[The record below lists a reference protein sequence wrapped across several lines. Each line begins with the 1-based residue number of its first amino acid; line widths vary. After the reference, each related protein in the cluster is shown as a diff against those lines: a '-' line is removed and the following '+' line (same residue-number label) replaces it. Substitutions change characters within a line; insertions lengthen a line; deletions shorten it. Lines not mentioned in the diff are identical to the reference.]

1 MKRGKFSLS
10 NYKLLSCDMGE
21 LIPCGMWEVLP
32 GDTVQAAT
40 SALLRASPLLAPVMH
55 PVDVRIH
62 HWFVPHRLVWED
74 WENFITGGPD
84 GLDASVFPTITI
96 GGGTGAAIG
105 SLADYL
111 GVPTGVNNIE
121 VSALPFRG
129 YAMIWNE
136 WYRDQDLQTK
146 LTIDKTSGADTTTN
160 TTLQNIAWEKDYFTS
175 ARPWEQKGSGITI
188 PLGDEAP
195 VLGLGK
201 YNDNYATASQVV
213 FAADGTTPTYAP
225 ASAIDNSS
233 DALRLLVERS
243 ATTNPGGNYYPNI
256 RADLSEASAITVTA
270 LREAMAL
277 QRYEEARARFGS
289 RYVEYLRYLGVRSS
303 DARLQRPEYLG
314 GGRETIQFSEVLQT
328 AEGTDPVGALKGH
341 GIAAMRSNRYR
352 RFFEEHGYVFS
363 FISVRPKTI
372 YAQGLPR
379 HFNRRVKE
387 DFWQKELQHIGQ
399 QEVLNKE
406 VYAAHATPD
415 GTFGYQDRYDEYRRT
430 ESTIAGGFRDNLDFW
445 HFARIFGSTPALNGD
460 FVKCVPTERTFAV
473 PSEDVLWIMT
483 KHSVQARRLVAQTGK
498 SFIY

>member
-21 LIPCGMWEVLP
+21 LIPCGIWEVLP

-111 GVPTGVNNIE
+111 GVPTGVNNIQ

-129 YAMIWNE
+129 YSLIWNE

-146 LTIDKTSGADTTTN
+146 LTIDRTSGADTTTN

-175 ARPWEQKGSGITI
+175 ARPWEQKGAGITI
-188 PLGDEAP
+188 PIGGEVP
-195 VLGLGK
+195 VEGFGFTT
-201 YNDNYATASQVV
+201 NNATVSNLAVYQS
-213 FAADGTTPTYAP
+213 DLTTPTYAAWKQTSTAAGTVEMQQSGSDYFP
-225 ASAIDNSS
+225 KMRVDLSSASA
-233 DALRLLVERS
+233 V
-243 ATTNPGGNYYPNI
+243 
-256 RADLSEASAITVTA
+256 TVTA

-328 AEGTDPVGALKGH
+328 AEGSDPVGALKGH

-460 FVKCVPTERTFAV
+460 FVKCIPTERTFAV

-483 KHSVQARRLVAQTGK
+483 KHSVQARRLVAQTGS

>member
-21 LIPCGMWEVLP
+21 LIPCGLWEVLP

-84 GLDASVFPTITI
+84 GLNASVFPTITI

-111 GVPTGVNNIE
+111 GIPTGVNNIE
-121 VSALPFRG
+121 ASALPFRG
-129 YAMIWNE
+129 YALIWNE
-136 WYRDQDLQTK
+136 WYRDQDLQTA

-175 ARPWEQKGSGITI
+175 SRPWEQKGAGITI

-195 VLGLGK
+195 VLGIGK
-201 YNDNYATASQVV
+201 FNDTWGGSQTVFESDGTAS
-213 FAADGTTPTYAP
+213 TYTN
-225 ASAIDNSS
+225 ASGIDLGAGSTS
-233 DALRLLVERS
+233 FYVERG
-243 ATTNPGGNYYPNI
+243 AQVGGSYYPNI
-256 RADLSEASAITVTA
+256 RADLSAASGITIND
-270 LREAMAL
+270 LREGMAL

-328 AEGTDPVGALKGH
+328 AEGPDPVGALKGH
-341 GIAAMRSNRYR
+341 GIAAMRSNRYG

-445 HFARIFGSTPALNGD
+445 HFARIFGSTPALNAD

-473 PSEDVLWIMT
+473 PSEDVLWIMA
-483 KHSVQARRLVAQTGK
+483 KHSVQARRVVAQTGT